1 MSSTTEITPEV
12 AVELVRQLRELGV
25 TRFSYGAF
33 RCQIEPKVERSDGME
48 LAAKLG
54 ELSIE
59 ERQKILDQAK
69 KDMEA
74 DLYGA
79 TQS

>member
-33 RCQIEPKVERSDGME
+33 RCQMEPPVKQSHSQE

-54 ELSIE
+54 ELTIE
-59 ERQKILDQAK
+59 ERKAILDQAK
-69 KDMEA
+69 KQMDE

-79 TQS
+79 SAS